1 MRTFLSRVALAA
13 LCSVAVFATEAWAV
27 GYAQVQYLALGPKV
41 SSRGF
46 SNNFYAGAPDS
57 ADAAGSYDE
66 SLQFGLRLIVGAQ
79 DDSGFGGRVRWFTYD
94 NDLDYTGAW
103 TGGGGPIQLSGVI
116 NLDVDYIDT
125 EFTQACSCCG
135 DTWSIL
141 GSGGVRWGRVAATNE
156 SVDFQGIPASLNSG
170 QAGLNFEGAGPTV
183 ALEIRRPVGGTG
195 CSLFATGR
203 TSLLCG
209 DFDIDSNFLANR
221 RRVIDNEVVQV
232 WELQSGILCQH
243 RLDCGAIIDG
253 GVFGEAQRWDSE
265 TGAGDLG
272 LFGVGIQTG
281 IRY

>member
-1 MRTFLSRVALAA
+1 MRTSLFRVAMAA
-13 LCSVAVFATEAWAV
+13 CCAAAV
-27 GYAQVQYLALGPKV
+27 GAGEARADAYAEVQYLALGPKV

-46 SNNFYAGAPDS
+46 NNNFYAGA
-57 ADAAGSYDE
+57 AANVDAAGSYDE

-79 DDSGFGGRVRWFTYD
+79 DESGFGGRIRWFTYD
-94 NDLDYTGAW
+94 NDLDYTGEW
-103 TGGGGPIQLSGVI
+103 EGGGGPIQLSGVI

-135 DTWSIL
+135 NTWSIL

-156 SVDFQGIPASLNSG
+156 SVDFPGIPAAVNAG
-170 QAGLNFEGAGPTV
+170 QAGLNFEGAGPTFAMEV
-183 ALEIRRPVGGTG
+183 RRPIAG
-195 CSLFATGR
+195 CGVTLFATGR

-209 DFDIDSNFLANR
+209 DFDIDSNFLNNR
-221 RRVIDNEVVQV
+221 RRTIDNEIVQV
-232 WELQSGILCQH
+232 WELQSGFLYLHQ
-243 RLDCGAIIDG
+243 LDCGAILDA